1 MWQRVWS
8 ENKQRR
14 KKTSIKLLM
23 PFSTVQ
29 MYYLIDLLLQR
40 YFKMNKLYT
49 QFKAVIFY
57 TASLLL

>member
-1 MWQRVWS
+1 
-8 ENKQRR
+8 
-14 KKTSIKLLM
+14 M
-23 PFSTVQ
+23 PFFTVQ